1 MLPPTV
7 TFTTL
12 SASPT
17 GPMARRRPSS
27 DFMSAPDPGQL
38 AHRRGVEDAAAL
50 AVDRAGIDL
59 RPRGAREGRKPGE
72 HRRDADRPAVGEV
85 ESEPLGR
92 RRVPELPTKGPPQV
106 PAAAEHGAI

>member
-27 DFMSAPDPGQL
+27 DFTSAPDPGQL
-38 AHRRGVEDAAAL
+38 AHGCGVEDTAAL
-50 AVDRAGIDL
+50 GVDGARIDL
-59 RPRGAREGRKPGE
+59 RQRGPREGRKPGE
-72 HRRDADRPAVGEV
+72 HGGDADGPAVGEV

-92 RRVPELPTKGPPQV
+92 RRVPELPHVGPAQV
-106 PAAAEHGAI
+106 PAAAEHG